1 MDEIKRLK
9 NSSTKILRKLT
20 QLRNIKTAKLKSSD
34 LIYILM
40 RSQKH
45 YKESEYL
52 KYLQADK
59 NNERKSKINIIRKN
73 IIELGMLLDKRD
85 RDILEKD

>member
-1 MDEIKRLK
+1 
-9 NSSTKILRKLT
+9 
-20 QLRNIKTAKLKSSD
+20 
-34 LIYILM
+34 M

-73 IIELGMLLDKRD
+73 IIELGMLLDKKK
-85 RDILEKD
+85 IEILLEKD